1 MSSLNL
7 FPGQESVAITLV
19 ETHRQLVVSEI
30 NILHAKIKE
39 AGRTTL
45 NDFFRTGEL
54 LADQKA
60 RVNAEMGPGHWLS
73 WLKANVKLTD
83 RTASTYM
90 RYFENKEL
98 LKSEGVSDLLGAQ
111 RLLTKPKPKKV
122 EPPTAA
128 DGHLEHQDLGFMQ
141 EVARVEVLEPE
152 DEEMIQ
158 ERLAPLLVGVSKTP
172 VREARRD
179 RRIK

>member
-1 MSSLNL
+1 MSCLQLLPS
-7 FPGQESVAITLV
+7 QESVALALV

-30 NILHAKIKE
+30 NILHAKIQE

-45 NDFFRTGEL
+45 NDFIRAGEL

-60 RVNAEMGPGHWLS
+60 RIKAQMGHGHWLP
-73 WLKANVKLTD
+73 WLKANVKFTD

-90 RYFENKEL
+90 RYFENREL

-111 RLLTKPKPKKV
+111 RLLTQPKPKKA

-128 DGHLEHQDLGFMQ
+128 DGHLRKPFGSQCPMNLMDLDIMQNEHS
-141 EVARVEVLEPE
+141 A
-152 DEEMIQ
+152 
-158 ERLAPLLVGVSKTP
+158 
-172 VREARRD
+172 
-179 RRIK
+179 